1 MMKGVM
7 FTQQGVTQIIDEDMP
22 TIGDDQM
29 LLRTRFSGISN
40 GTERSFL
47 MGGPYGGKKWPN
59 RIGYLTVSE
68 VIETG
73 AQITDHAVGDI
84 VYTGT
89 YPGHVALHT
98 ARQSD
103 LIIKV
108 PEELGQAAATML
120 GLAGVSF
127 FNTRRIEVS
136 SHDQVLVT
144 GAGGIGL
151 MAIQS
156 AKHFGAHVTVASR
169 TDHRRELALRM
180 GADAVVNLTGADA
193 AEAESDLSCTALLE
207 CAGVE
212 LDPLLN
218 PKCTPL
224 SRFARV
230 ALVAGRERVDYNFLW
245 ASMRRIGFFQ
255 STHFDQPTLQTVT
268 ELAQTGVLDLEGLI
282 SDVVPID
289 DAVAV
294 YDRLRDD
301 PMSVGGT
308 VFDWT

>member
-1 MMKGVM
+1 MKGVM

-103 LIIKV
+103 
-108 PEELGQAAATML
+108 
-120 GLAGVSF
+120 
-127 FNTRRIEVS
+127 
-136 SHDQVLVT
+136 
-144 GAGGIGL
+144 
-151 MAIQS
+151 MAI
-156 AKHFGAHVTVASR
+156 FT
-169 TDHRRELALRM
+169 LPN
-180 GADAVVNLTGADA
+180 ADTSSNQLYRNYCGGDMAI
-193 AEAESDLSCTALLE
+193 
-207 CAGVE
+207 
-212 LDPLLN
+212 
-218 PKCTPL
+218 
-224 SRFARV
+224 F
-230 ALVAGRERVDYNFLW
+230 
-245 ASMRRIGFFQ
+245 
-255 STHFDQPTLQTVT
+255 TLQK
-268 ELAQTGVLDLEGLI
+268 Q
-282 SDVVPID
+282 
-289 DAVAV
+289 
-294 YDRLRDD
+294 
-301 PMSVGGT
+301 
-308 VFDWT
+308 